1 MRFSL
6 KGENAHGDH
15 GLSSWYKLG
24 LRPPLA
30 PQIHF
35 SFHHHSYRENVT
47 APTGRPSL
55 RSRLHFRHSRR
66 GGGPRILREHVVAL
80 GEKKTFNP
88 KFGLF
93 FRYIVGTFSL
103 HKDLIRSY

>member
-47 APTGRPSL
+47 APTGRPNL
-55 RSRLHFRHSRR
+55 RSREGEGETTKSEKTCCGI
-66 GGGPRILREHVVAL
+66 GGKNLVLLILSSV
-80 GEKKTFNP
+80 K
-88 KFGLF
+88 
-93 FRYIVGTFSL
+93 S
-103 HKDLIRSY
+103 